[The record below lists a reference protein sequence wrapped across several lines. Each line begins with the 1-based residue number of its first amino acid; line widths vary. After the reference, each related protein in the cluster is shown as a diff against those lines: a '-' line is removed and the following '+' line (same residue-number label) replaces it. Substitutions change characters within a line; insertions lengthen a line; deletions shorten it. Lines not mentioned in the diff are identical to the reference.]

1 MRHFFKSVRFR
12 VFAFVICA
20 LLVGIIVAVAT
31 ENPSSPVTSAVGS
44 VVAPLRSAASA
55 VAEKLNWFS
64 DSFASA
70 GAYKNENERL
80 REKVAEYES
89 RLAGYD
95 EAMHKLESYETI
107 LEVKEEN
114 PDFTLVPA
122 DIIGSDS
129 SDIFSSIIIN
139 KGSSDDVKV
148 NDPVIYGNYLV
159 GVVKKVNHS
168 YSVVESIL
176 NPSVNISAIESKT
189 REFAYVTT
197 DVEQSE
203 EGKCILAGLE
213 RTTGIS
219 PGGIVLTSGI
229 GGIYPQGIIIGTVS
243 QVLKSDIDIS
253 SYAIITPGV
262 DIRSL
267 EDVFVITSFDG
278 QGVETIE

>member
-12 VFAFVICA
+12 VFALVICA
-20 LLVGIIVAVAT
+20 LLCGMIVAVAT
-31 ENPSSPVTSAVGS
+31 ENPSSPLTSAVGT
-44 VVAPLRSAASA
+44 VVGPMRKAASA
-55 VAEKLNWFS
+55 VAEKFSWFK

-80 REKVAEYES
+80 KEKVAEYES

-107 LEVKEEN
+107 LEVKEKN
-114 PDFTLVPA
+114 PDFSIVPA
-122 DIIGSDS
+122 DIIGTDS

-139 KGSSDDVKV
+139 KGSSDGVKV

-159 GVVKKVNHS
+159 GVVKKVNYS
-168 YSVVESIL
+168 YSVIESIL
-176 NPSVNISAIESKT
+176 NPSVNVSAIESKT
-189 REFAYVTT
+189 REAAYITT
-197 DVEQSE
+197 DTQQSE
-203 EGKCILAGLE
+203 EGKCILAGLD
-213 RTTGIS
+213 RTTEIS

-229 GGIYPQGIIIGTVS
+229 GGIYPSGLIIGTVS
-243 QVLKSDIDIS
+243 QVLRSDIDIS
-253 SYAIITPGV
+253 SYAIVTPGA

-267 EDVFVITSFDG
+267 EDVFVITAFDG